1 MVKDGIPKNVSF
13 SVVLQKRKFCDRDK
27 AESYVTNGF
36 VGRQGFLVK
45 SLTPLHF
52 LGLWPIGRRNA
63 ALIGT
68 SADSYYPHCSMSLL
82 PTLGSTQS
90 RCL

>member
-1 MVKDGIPKNVSF
+1 MLKDVTLSLFWEKGE
-13 SVVLQKRKFCDRDK
+13 LCDRHK
-27 AESYVTNGF
+27 AENYVTNGF
-36 VGRQGFLVK
+36 VGRRGFLVR